1 VFDTSFVIFLAQFF
15 TIDKDLFFSCSVVF
29 PTFQSVAAYLIPV
42 ELLDVEYR
50 NLRRFTT
57 FLYIYVAF
65 TMIMTRVARKSSM
78 IIHNICYICKN
89 MVCCTQNSFKKGL
102 HSHVR

>member
-1 VFDTSFVIFLAQFF
+1 VFDTSFVIFLPQFF
-15 TIDKDLFFSCSVVF
+15 TIDKDLLFFSCSVVF
-29 PTFQSVAAYLIPV
+29 PTFQSDAAYLIPV

-65 TMIMTRVARKSSM
+65 TMIMTRVARKEQ
-78 IIHNICYICKN
+78 YD
-89 MVCCTQNSFKKGL
+89 
-102 HSHVR
+102 HS